1 MPFHSTKPIFS
12 TKLEATQPSFNPV
25 RHKMK
30 YFWVHFSFQTLKFSS
45 DVLEE
50 MNNKRR
56 SIVGGLAI
64 ASGTDTSQPQQSK
77 KEQFENL
84 EQVRSKVKKGMVNIG
99 GALPP
104 ANSVTK

>member
-1 MPFHSTKPIFS
+1 MNTR
-12 TKLEATQPSFNPV
+12 LLD
-25 RHKMK
+25 
-30 YFWVHFSFQTLKFSS
+30 FWVHFSFQTLKFSS

-56 SIVGGLAI
+56 SIVGGSAI
-64 ASGTDTSQPQQSK
+64 ASGTDTSQPQHQSK

-84 EQVRSKVKKGMVNIG
+84 EQVRSNVKKGMVNIG

-104 ANSVTK
+104 ANSATK